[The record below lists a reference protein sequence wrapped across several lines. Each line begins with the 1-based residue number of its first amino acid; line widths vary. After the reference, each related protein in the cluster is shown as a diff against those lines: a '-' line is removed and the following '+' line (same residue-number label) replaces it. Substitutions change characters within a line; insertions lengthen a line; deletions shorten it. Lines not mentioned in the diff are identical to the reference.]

1 VTGVETQA
9 GETIGA
15 KAVLVSPG
23 AQVAC
28 ALAGHGHFDIEATN
42 RLRGIRARGTAA
54 KINLT
59 LDGTPEIPGLPAD
72 LLGARLV
79 LAPTAEAVELA
90 FNPSKY
96 RQMSDAPV
104 IEAVMPGLTD
114 DGQPHS
120 HLSAIVQYAP
130 HDLDGG
136 WSDAARDRLLKIT
149 LDRLAQV
156 APGLPARVTAA
167 EVITPDRIAEETG
180 VPGGHWHHAEMALDQ
195 LLALRPANGI
205 GRYALGPKGLFLCG
219 ASAHPGGD
227 LMGLA
232 GLNAAR
238 AALEAAS

>member
-1 VTGVETQA
+1 MA
-9 GETIGA
+9 
-15 KAVLVSPG
+15 
-23 AQVAC
+23 
-28 ALAGHGHFDIEATN
+28 
-42 RLRGIRARGTAA
+42 
-54 KINLT
+54 
-59 LDGTPEIPGLPAD
+59 
-72 LLGARLV
+72 
-79 LAPTAEAVELA
+79 
-90 FNPSKY
+90 
-96 RQMSDAPV
+96 DAPV

-114 DGQPHS
+114 DSQPKA

-130 HDLDGG
+130 HDLEGG

-167 EVITPDRIAEETG
+167 EVITPDRIAGETG